1 MKKNLSKIFL
11 VALMAASIAGCS
23 STPSKK
29 PSSGGGFGG
38 IFTSSKPQKAQH
50 TDADYELDYTFFKE
64 KGLPIPDNFKGR
76 SVEYLVPGNDV
87 LKEHG
92 YSFFKKHNEKEML
105 KFFKDTTITGY
116 GSNSNYWRWKITFTE
131 QEFKNSVARNLP
143 MVYKV
148 RPRDVMTL
156 SKGEWKSLPITAAA
170 IGDVK
175 DVEVAARG
183 RSGVITY
190 LLITTNKNKFLVSKE
205 LNVRK
210 LLTAD
215 KNSTKINRTIPLY
228 GTKGGAN
235 GYSAKALRN
244 NITLLPSAYFSIEK
258 GSGNVTLYGG
268 GNGHGVGMPQWTAY
282 DLTKNYNYSYKD
294 VLKRYY
300 PNTDMKNMYSMKGVD
315 KNIRV
320 GISNSNGGLDHTRV
334 VLHSGGKLKI
344 TGSGF
349 KIDVPVRQKIEVVN
363 EGKKLS
369 IKVNGKQRVKTVN
382 PVVIE
387 GTGYYITLDG
397 IKKMHTTNPNYRGI
411 MELKPSRTASRGIRI
426 INEIYMEDYLKQ
438 VVPSEMPQSFGV
450 EALKAQAIAARTY
463 ALSDYLKFRYK
474 NDGFHVKD
482 TTESQVYNNQVEND
496 DAKEAIESTK
506 GKVLMYKDT
515 PVDAKYF
522 STSGGFTEAANYV
535 W

>member
-1 MKKNLSKIFL
+1 MKKNTNKIFL
-11 VALMAASIAGCS
+11 ALLMVIFIAGCS

-29 PSSGGGFGG
+29 APSESIIGG
-38 IFTSSKPQKAQH
+38 IFSGSKAVKTEQAE
-50 TDADYELDYTFFKE
+50 ADYELDYSFFKQR
-64 KGLPIPDNFKGR
+64 GLPIPDNFKGK
-76 SVEYLVPGNDV
+76 SLEYLVPGNDV
-87 LKEHG
+87 LKNHG
-92 YSFFKKHNEKEML
+92 YNFFKKYDEKEAL
-105 KFFKDTTITGY
+105 KFFKDTNVTGY
-116 GSNSNYWRWKITFTE
+116 GSNSGYWRWKIAFTE
-131 QEFKNSVARNLP
+131 KELKNSITRNLP
-143 MVYKV
+143 MIYKS

-156 SKGEWKSLPITAAA
+156 SNGEWKTISITSAS
-170 IGDVK
+170 IGEVK

-183 RSGVITY
+183 SSGVITY

-205 LNVRK
+205 LNIRK

-215 KNSTKINRTIPLY
+215 KNSTKSNRTITLY
-228 GTKGGAN
+228 GTQGGSD
-235 GYSAKALRN
+235 GYNLKALRN
-244 NITLLPSAYFSIEK
+244 DISLLPSAYFAIEK
-258 GSGNVTLYGG
+258 KSGNITLYGG
-268 GNGHGVGMPQWTAY
+268 GNGHGVGMPQWAAY
-282 DLTKNYNYSYKD
+282 DLTKNYNHSYKD

-300 PNTDMKNMYSMKGVD
+300 PNTDIKNMYSMKGVD

-320 GISNSNGGLDHTRV
+320 GISNGNGGLDHTKV
-334 VLHSGGKLKI
+334 VLSSGGKLKI

-349 KIDVPVRQKIEVVN
+349 KIDVPVRHKIEVVN
-363 EGKKLS
+363 EGQKLS

-382 PVVIE
+382 PVTVE
-387 GTGYYITLDG
+387 GTGYYLTLSG
-397 IKKMHTTNPNYRGI
+397 IRKAHTTNPNYRGI

-426 INEIYMEDYLKQ
+426 INEVYMEDYLKQ

-474 NDGFHVKD
+474 NEGFHVKD
-482 TTESQVYNNQVEND
+482 TTESQVYNNQVENE

-506 GKVLMYKDT
+506 GKVLMHKDN

-522 STSGGFTEAANYV
+522 STSGGFTEAANYI